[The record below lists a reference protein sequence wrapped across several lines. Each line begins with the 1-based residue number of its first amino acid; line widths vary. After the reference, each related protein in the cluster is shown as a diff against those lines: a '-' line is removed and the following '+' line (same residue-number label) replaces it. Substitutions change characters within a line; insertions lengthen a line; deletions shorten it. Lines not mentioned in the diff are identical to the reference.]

1 MSTPPRESGI
11 PLLTEIIE
19 DSDIEFTGPPAPD
32 SAFSGDATHAQAAHS
47 QSEALEP
54 AYPLPLKP
62 AAATAAPAPE
72 TPAPSPTLA
81 FPPPPVAP
89 STPTPPPSPAAA
101 EPPIPAPPQ
110 APALSEEEW
119 ARMERRIRE
128 RILGQL
134 LARTDAMLEERIRTG
149 ISNMLQDAVD
159 DLAAALRHN
168 LHKTLDDVVSRAV
181 AQEISR
187 LQSLKK

>member
-19 DSDIEFTGPPAPD
+19 DSDMEFIGPPAPD
-32 SAFSGDATHAQAAHS
+32 AIPTLSHEVAAHLH
-47 QSEALEP
+47 APEP

-62 AAATAAPAPE
+62 AATAAPEAPMVAAAPSSAPMPAVMPHA
-72 TPAPSPTLA
+72 PAPS
-81 FPPPPVAP
+81 
-89 STPTPPPSPAAA
+89 AAA
-101 EPPIPAPPQ
+101 AASIAQPPIPPAPQ
-110 APALSEEEW
+110 APMLSEEDW
-119 ARMERRIRE
+119 MRMERRIRE

-134 LARTDAMLEERIRTG
+134 LARTDAMLEDRIRSG
-149 ISNMLQDAVD
+149 ISSMLQDAVD

>member
-32 SAFSGDATHAQAAHS
+32 SLLSGDATHAEAAHS
-47 QSEALEP
+47 QPEALEP

-62 AAATAAPAPE
+62 AAHAAAPAPE
-72 TPAPSPTLA
+72 MPAPSPTLA
-81 FPPPPVAP
+81 FPATPAP
-89 STPTPPPSPAAA
+89 TPTPSPAAV
-101 EPPIPAPPQ
+101 EPPIPAAPQ
-110 APALSEEEW
+110 APSLSEEEW

-187 LQSLKK
+187 LQSLKN

>member
-32 SAFSGDATHAQAAHS
+32 SLLPGDATHAGATHS
-47 QSEALEP
+47 QPEELEP

-62 AAATAAPAPE
+62 AASVTAPVPE
-72 TPAPSPTLA
+72 TPVPSPTLA
-81 FPPPPVAP
+81 FPPPPV
-89 STPTPPPSPAAA
+89 TTPSPLPV
-101 EPPIPAPPQ
+101 EPPIPAAPQ